1 MVVEWGECG
10 GARVST
16 AGMSVKLEQRK
27 FKTKQKSQ
35 TKASV
40 CSVLRIVFSMAK
52 NMIKLVQHTHS
63 LIHNH
68 VHRHLHSYT
77 DPIFDCSPK
86 LNNCE
91 EMQAKK
97 MSHSKKL
104 ASKHT
109 KKKTH

>member
-52 NMIKLVQHTHS
+52 NMIKLVQHTH
-63 LIHNH
+63 I
-68 VHRHLHSYT
+68 HSYKIMFT
-77 DPIFDCSPK
+77 DIYIDTQIRF
-86 LNNCE
+86 LTVHQN
-91 EMQAKK
+91 
-97 MSHSKKL
+97 
-104 ASKHT
+104 
-109 KKKTH
+109 